1 MKKVVL
7 IVFVALF
14 ALSSANAAKK
24 IKISVV
30 PENAKIYVDGNY
42 IGDGNVTSIVTGDFI
57 SLKFE
62 CPGYVTINTKF
73 YRKDK
78 RNAISYTMTE
88 DTFYASS
95 SESDIVN
102 NYFTVIVDPKYYSIN
117 DDGTKDVTL
126 AWKMIHQILLNYFDE
141 IQNSDP
147 LSGFIQTPWVYQLF
161 PESQVQIRTRV
172 MISEGGGSVSDLVY
186 RIKIYSEKGSI
197 MAAHRDEYFKSCD
210 RLLKKYESL
219 IQEFQAR
226 LGKQN

>member
-1 MKKVVL
+1 MKKL
-7 IVFVALF
+7 LLLVAFLAF
-14 ALSSANAAKK
+14 FFSAEAARKV
-24 IKISVV
+24 KISVI
-30 PENAKIYVDGNY
+30 PESAKIYVDGNY
-42 IGDGNVTSIVTGDFI
+42 IGDGNVTASVTGDFI

-73 YRKDK
+73 YKKDK

-95 SESDIVN
+95 SESDVVN
-102 NYFTVIVDPKYYSIN
+102 NFFTVIVDPKYYTIN
-117 DDGTKDVTL
+117 EDGTKDVTL

-141 IQNSDP
+141 IQSSDP

-161 PESQVQIRTRV
+161 PEAQVQIRTRV
-172 MISEGGGSVSDLVY
+172 MVSEGGSMNDLVY
-186 RIKIYSEKGSI
+186 RIKIYSEKGAI
-197 MAAHRDEYFKSCD
+197 MAAHRDEYFKTCD
-210 RLLKKYESL
+210 RLLKKYDSL